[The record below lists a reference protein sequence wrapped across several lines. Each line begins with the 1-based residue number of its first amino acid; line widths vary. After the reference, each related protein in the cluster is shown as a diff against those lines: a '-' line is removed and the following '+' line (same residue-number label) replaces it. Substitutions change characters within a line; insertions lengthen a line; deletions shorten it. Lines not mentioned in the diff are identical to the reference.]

1 MTEHTQHTDL
11 IDSYLSGGMTPSEET
26 SFMDLIET
34 DPILKE
40 EFLFQQ
46 SIVGG
51 LKEYRKNELKNR
63 LSSISVGIGFFGF
76 LMNASYYKV
85 MAAALTLGII
95 GYGTYYTISEFLFEE
110 EVQQAEQFSIQ
121 SKELLGME
129 VDHPQLNFSALQIP
143 EVVEYATALLAN
155 ETVAESNEAANI
167 EPVKIVQTRR
177 KTDAKKNPSKEV
189 VSFKEDVETVN
200 GSNQLA
206 SVPEFTVPEINE
218 EPVEEESLNGVS
230 INVNNL
236 ESIGISESEEGNK
249 VEIEQVKRNN
259 KVRQYKFEEGKLYLY
274 GDFSGD
280 PYELL
285 EINSKGQKTLYF
297 YHHKLYY
304 RLDRYQ
310 KSATTFEQI
319 TNKKLIRELEIIR
332 TSK

>member
-63 LSSISVGIGFFGF
+63 LSSISIGVGFFGF

-95 GYGTYYTISEFLFEE
+95 GYGTYYTISEYLFEE
-110 EVQQAEQFSIQ
+110 EQKTEQFSIQ
-121 SKELLGME
+121 SKELLAME
-129 VDHPQLNFSALQIP
+129 VDHPQLNFSTPEIP
-143 EVVEYATALLAN
+143 QVTDYVNALLAS
-155 ETVAESNEAANI
+155 EKS
-167 EPVKIVQTRR
+167 K
-177 KTDAKKNPSKEV
+177 DAKVEVSKSVKSDQVQYRTESSKNQLVKPSGSEQTEKA
-189 VSFKEDVETVN
+189 
-200 GSNQLA
+200 SNQSNRIA
-206 SVPEFTVPEINE
+206 AVPEFIVPAINE
-218 EPVEEESLNGVS
+218 EPVEEESLSGIS

-236 ESIGISESEEGNK
+236 ESIGISESEEDNK

-259 KVRQYKFEEGKLYLY
+259 KIRQYKFEEGKLYLY
-274 GDFSGD
+274 GDYSGD

-297 YHHKLYY
+297 YHQKLYY
-304 RLDRYQ
+304 RLDRFQ

-319 TNKKLIRELEIIR
+319 KDKKLVRELEIIR